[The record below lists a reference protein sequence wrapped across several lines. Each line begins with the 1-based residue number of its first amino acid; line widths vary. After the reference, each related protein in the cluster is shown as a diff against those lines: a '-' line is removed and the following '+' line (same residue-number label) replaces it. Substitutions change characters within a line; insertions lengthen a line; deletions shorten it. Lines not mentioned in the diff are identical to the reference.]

1 MKTGKQKKAGF
12 TLVELMV
19 VAIIVAIL
27 AAVAIPLMTGNTAKA
42 MATEGQAGCSTVAT
56 HLRIWKAEKGT
67 YAGATLLTG
76 VAATDVPGL
85 QDGDLDGKY
94 FRDGDYSLNNL
105 GENTFRIDAAA
116 SVGDAA
122 ARGITVTLDQTG
134 TWGGNNWQ

>member
-1 MKTGKQKKAGF
+1 MKTRQKKAGF

-56 HLRIWKAEKGT
+56 HLRIYKAEKGT

-76 VAATDVPGL
+76 NTATDLPGI
-85 QDGDLDGKY
+85 QTGDLNGKY
-94 FRDGDYSLNNL
+94 FRDGDYSLSQL
-105 GENTFRIDAAA
+105 TDNTFLITAAA

-122 ARGITVTLDQTG
+122 TRGITVTLDQDG
-134 TWGGNNWQ
+134 NLGGSNWQ